1 MNVNRTEGCLWH
13 AKLPEKYKRQPTET
27 TRFIQLMAQVAPVP
41 DRRAGKCALRQQ
53 KQRYRLVGGSL
64 AGLICEIETREGKT
78 FLTVLVP
85 QRDLCRQL
93 KHFSAWLNAWLLAAG
108 HNVALE
114 VVYDADL
121 F

>member
-13 AKLPEKYKRQPTET
+13 TRLPEQEKRQSTET
-27 TRFIQLMAQVAPVP
+27 TRFIQLMALVAELP
-41 DRRAGKCALRQQ
+41 DGRAEKSALRQQ
-53 KQRYRLVGGSL
+53 KQRYRLVGGAV
-64 AGLICEIETREGKT
+64 AGLTCEIDTREGET
-78 FLTVLVP
+78 FLKVLVP

-93 KHFSAWLNAWLLAAG
+93 KHFSSWLNAELLAAG

>member
-13 AKLPEKYKRQPTET
+13 TTLPEQEKRQSTET
-27 TRFIQLMAQVAPVP
+27 TRFIQLMVQVAPLP
-41 DRRAGKCALRQQ
+41 DGRAGKSALRQQ
-53 KQRYRLVGGSL
+53 KQRYRLVGGSV

-85 QRDLCRQL
+85 RRDLCRQL
-93 KHFSAWLNAWLLAAG
+93 KHFSAWLNAGLLVAG
-108 HNVALE
+108 HNVVLE

-121 F
+121 L

>member
-13 AKLPEKYKRQPTET
+13 AKLPEQEKRQSTQT
-27 TRFIQLMAQVAPVP
+27 TRFIQLVAPVP
-41 DRRAGKCALRQQ
+41 DGRGGKSALKQQ
-53 KQRYRLVGGSL
+53 KQRYRLVGGSV

-78 FLTVLVP
+78 FLTVLAP
-85 QRDLCRQL
+85 KRDLCRQL
-93 KHFSAWLNAWLLAAG
+93 KHFSAWLNAGLLAAG

>member
-13 AKLPEKYKRQPTET
+13 ARQPEQDKQQPTET

-41 DRRAGKCALRQQ
+41 DRRTGKSALRQQ
-53 KQRYRLVGGSL
+53 KQRYRLVGGSV

-85 QRDLCRQL
+85 KRDLCRQL
-93 KHFSAWLNAWLLAAG
+93 KHFSTWLNAGLLAAG

>member
-13 AKLPEKYKRQPTET
+13 ARQPEPDKRQPTET
-27 TRFIQLMAQVAPVP
+27 TRFIQLIAQMVP
-41 DRRAGKCALRQQ
+41 DRRTGESALRQQ
-53 KQRYRLVGGSL
+53 KQRYRLVGGSV

-93 KHFSAWLNAWLLAAG
+93 KHFSCWLNAGLLAAG

-114 VVYDADL
+114 VVYDATL
-121 F
+121 S

>member
-13 AKLPEKYKRQPTET
+13 TQLPEQEKRPSTET
-27 TRFIQLMAQVAPVP
+27 TRFIQLMAQVVEMP
-41 DRRAGKCALRQQ
+41 DGRVGKSALRQQ
-53 KQRYRLVGGSL
+53 KQRFRLVNGSL
-64 AGLICEIETREGKT
+64 TGVICEIETREGKT

-85 QRDLCRQL
+85 RRDLCRQL
-93 KHFSAWLNAWLLAAG
+93 KHFSAWLNAGLLAAG

>member
-13 AKLPEKYKRQPTET
+13 TWLTEQEKRPSTET
-27 TRFIQLMAQVAPVP
+27 TRFIQLMVQVVEMP
-41 DRRAGKCALRQQ
+41 DGREGKSALRQQ
-53 KQRYRLVGGSL
+53 KQRFRLVNGSL
-64 AGLICEIETREGKT
+64 AGVICEMETREGKT
-78 FLTVLVP
+78 FFTVLVP
-85 QRDLCRQL
+85 RRDLYRQL
-93 KHFSAWLNAWLLAAG
+93 KHFSAWLNAGLLAAG

>member
-1 MNVNRTEGCLWH
+1 MNVNRTEGSLWH
-13 AKLPEKYKRQPTET
+13 VKLPEQEKRQLTET
-27 TRFIQLMAQVAPVP
+27 ARFIQLMAQVVPVP
-41 DRRAGKCALRQQ
+41 DGIVGKSALKQQ
-53 KQRYRLVGGSL
+53 KQRYRLVGGSV

-78 FLTVLVP
+78 FLTLLVP
-85 QRDLCRQL
+85 KRDLCRQL
-93 KHFSAWLNAWLLAAG
+93 KHFSAWLNAGLLDAG

>member
-13 AKLPEKYKRQPTET
+13 ARQPEKDKREQTVT
-27 TRFIQLMAQVAPVP
+27 TRFIQLMAEVAPVR
-41 DRRAGKCALRQQ
+41 DRRAGKSALKQQ
-53 KQRYRLVGGSL
+53 KQRYRLVGGAV
-64 AGLICEIETREGKT
+64 AGLICEVETWEGKT

-93 KHFSAWLNAWLLAAG
+93 KHFSAWLNAGLLAAG

>member
-13 AKLPEKYKRQPTET
+13 ASLPEQNKRQSTET
-27 TRFIQLMAQVAPVP
+27 TRFIQLMSQGAPMSNGK
-41 DRRAGKCALRQQ
+41 AGKSALKQQ
-53 KQRYRLVGGSL
+53 KQRYRLVGGSM

-85 QRDLCRQL
+85 QHDLCCQL
-93 KHFSAWLNAWLLAAG
+93 KNFSVWLNTGLLAAG

>member
-13 AKLPEKYKRQPTET
+13 TRSPQQEKRQSTET
-27 TRFIQLMAQVAPVP
+27 TRFMQLMARVVEIP
-41 DRRAGKCALRQQ
+41 DGRMGKSALRLR
-53 KQRYRLVGGSL
+53 KQRYRLVSGSM
-64 AGLICEIETREGKT
+64 AGLICEIKMMEGKT
-78 FLTVLVP
+78 FLKVIVP
-85 QRDLCRQL
+85 HRDLCCQL
-93 KHFSAWLNAWLLAAG
+93 KNFSAWLNAGLLAAG

>member
-13 AKLPEKYKRQPTET
+13 AKLPEQEKRQSTET
-27 TRFIQLMAQVAPVP
+27 TLFIQLMAHVAPML
-41 DRRAGKCALRQQ
+41 DGKVGKPALRQQ
-53 KQRYRLVGGSL
+53 KQRYRLVGGSV

-78 FLTVLVP
+78 FLKVLVP
-85 QRDLCRQL
+85 QRHLFRQL
-93 KHFSAWLNAWLLAAG
+93 KHFFGWLNAGLQAAG
-108 HNVALE
+108 HNVVLE